1 MTEGSRVSA
10 YATEIAV
17 RWSDMDA
24 FGHVNNA
31 SFVTLLEEAR
41 TELLFGA
48 GAQAGAAGLARG
60 VVVARLSVRYRR
72 PLVYS
77 GAPAALRLWVSE
89 LRAASFDLDYE
100 VRDGRSGEVVATA
113 RTQLVPY
120 DLAAARPL
128 RITDLERAFLEGHR
142 RTERSVP
149 HA

>member
-1 MTEGSRVSA
+1 MGA

-17 RWSDMDA
+17 RWSDMDV
-24 FGHVNNA
+24 FGHVSNA
-31 SFVTLLEEAR
+31 CIVTLLEEAR
-41 TELLFGA
+41 IELLFTA
-48 GAQAGAAGLARG
+48 GARAGAVDLARG

-77 GAPAALRLWVSE
+77 GTPAALRVWVSE

-100 VRDGRSGEVVATA
+100 VRDGRSGEVAATA

-120 DLAAARPL
+120 DLAAARPR

-142 RTERSVP
+142 GIERSVP